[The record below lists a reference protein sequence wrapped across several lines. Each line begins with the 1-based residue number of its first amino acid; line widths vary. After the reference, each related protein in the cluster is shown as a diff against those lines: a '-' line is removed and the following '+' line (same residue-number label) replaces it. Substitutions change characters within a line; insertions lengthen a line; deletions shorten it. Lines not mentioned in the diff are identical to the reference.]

1 VQVDIYGHANS
12 THVLG
17 SKMVH
22 GIGGSGDFLRNAYL
36 SIVHFPSARSTPTD
50 PTGAWQERQGF
61 LFPPIGLRSNVMRP
75 VELACCKTDND

>member
-1 VQVDIYGHANS
+1 
-12 THVLG
+12 
-17 SKMVH
+17 MVH

-61 LFPPIGLRSNVMRP
+61 FSGQSVCVVMSWAPWSWFVMGLTMTSGFDQTP
-75 VELACCKTDND
+75 WS